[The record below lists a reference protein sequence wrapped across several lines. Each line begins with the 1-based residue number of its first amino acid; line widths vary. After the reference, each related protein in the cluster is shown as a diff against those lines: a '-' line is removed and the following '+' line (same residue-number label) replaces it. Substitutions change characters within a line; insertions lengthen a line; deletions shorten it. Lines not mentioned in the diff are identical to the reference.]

1 MIAVPGASPDEGND
15 APRPAAEG
23 SAATGRDRLG
33 LQFLWV
39 SSGKIIAALL
49 QAAIMLL
56 LVREV
61 SPAEF
66 GFFSAAYG
74 VVTIPQTLFDLGL
87 PTLIV
92 RERARDARDGIVT
105 AALKLNNL
113 FSIALSALLLITG
126 VFLAVAVD
134 AQYWLLLPFALWAA
148 AERNADAWLGVA
160 LADGDSWINVM
171 NLVLRRVLSLGTFLG
186 LSTWTDTPP
195 MLAIALAFAV
205 AAALSWFF
213 AHAYVS
219 KRLVPSSRHT
229 MPQLVSR
236 SYPYWINSVS
246 SQIQNL
252 DVALTSAFAGPAQAG
267 LYAAAARLTN
277 PLRIL
282 PNSLATILLPAASK
296 RTSSTI
302 ATLCK
307 LVAGA
312 TAVFG
317 LFYGALIFA
326 MPWAVPVFLGDDYSG
341 ATFALQVTCGGLVF
355 ASGSSLASTLLF
367 GIGLKHY
374 VANIAVVTTFACL
387 AGVIMGSITA
397 GAAGAAIGLASAFV
411 LQSVLLSSRLAVFVI
426 RREPNR

>member
-1 MIAVPGASPDEGND
+1 MTTIPADSFGEEDSVPGA
-15 APRPAAEG
+15 PADGGVE
-23 SAATGRDRLG
+23 SRRDRLG

-61 SPAEF
+61 SPAQF

-74 VVTIPQTLFDLGL
+74 VITIPQTLLDLGL

-113 FSIALSALLLITG
+113 FSIALSALLLVTG

-148 AERNADAWLGVA
+148 AERNADAWLGVV
-160 LADGDSWINVM
+160 LADGDSWINVT
-171 NLVLRRVLSLGTFLG
+171 NLVLRRVLSLGIFVG

-213 AHAYVS
+213 AHVYVS
-219 KRLVPSSRHT
+219 KRLVPSSQHT
-229 MPQLVSR
+229 MSQLVSR

-302 ATLCK
+302 ASLCK
-307 LVAGA
+307 LVVGA

-317 LFYGALIFA
+317 LFYGALILA

-355 ASGSSLASTLLF
+355 ASASSLVSTLLL
-367 GIGLKHY
+367 GLGLKHY
-374 VANIAVVTTFACL
+374 VAITAVVTTFACL
-387 AGVIMGSITA
+387 AGVVVGSITA